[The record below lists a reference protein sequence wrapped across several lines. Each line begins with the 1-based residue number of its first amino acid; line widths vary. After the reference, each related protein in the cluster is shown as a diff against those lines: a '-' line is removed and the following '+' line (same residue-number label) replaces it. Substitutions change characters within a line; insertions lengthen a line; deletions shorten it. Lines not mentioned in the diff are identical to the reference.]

1 MSEESRLILI
11 TDFIE
16 QKLRKE
22 KELEFYLKELDAL
35 QIKIGYLNREVGLTN
50 QIIDMIKKEAI
61 YDVKQSMIDNE
72 KVKTIGKD

>member
-50 QIIDMIKKEAI
+50 QIIDMIIKEVLLNQERMLI
-61 YDVKQSMIDNE
+61 LNVNLLF
-72 KVKTIGKD
+72 